1 MLGGS
6 QILDK
11 PASKPA
17 KAGLAASPA
26 KAGFERPF
34 VALAGVSKR
43 FQTGHAELVALNDVD
58 LAIRKHEFLALIGPS
73 GCGKSTILRL
83 IAALDTPSTGQVTID
98 GSLQPINFVNDGRLG
113 IAFQDH
119 ALLPWLTAWDN
130 VALPFRIT
138 GRKLD
143 ADRVSWLLRLMG
155 LEGFE
160 RARPR
165 QLSGGMRQRVAIA
178 RSLVL
183 KPDLLLLD
191 EPFGALDSVTRR
203 RLNIEMQRLW
213 SDDRLT
219 TLLVTHSVDE
229 AIFLADRV
237 LVMSARPGR
246 IRLEKLVPFPR
257 PRVPEM
263 MRSPE
268 FHRLAD
274 ELTAALD
281 SFELDAP
288 DGDARSGAADA

>member
-1 MLGGS
+1 MLDRR
-6 QILDK
+6 QVLDDT
-11 PASKPA
+11 ASKPA
-17 KAGLAASPA
+17 KAGLCPTVA
-26 KAGFERPF
+26 KAGLERPF
-34 VALAGVSKR
+34 VALSGVSKR
-43 FQTGHAELVALNDVD
+43 FQTGNTDLTALNNVD
-58 LAIRKHEFLALIGPS
+58 LVLHKHEFLALIGPS

-83 IAALDTPSTGQVTID
+83 IAALDTPSTGVVTID
-98 GSLQPINFVNDGRLG
+98 NSLQPIDFVNDGRLG

-130 VALPFRIT
+130 VALPFKVT

-155 LEGFE
+155 LAGFE
-160 RARPR
+160 HARPK

-203 RLNIEMQRLW
+203 RLNIEMQKLW

-219 TLLVTHSVDE
+219 TLLVTHSVEE

-237 LVMSARPGR
+237 IVMSARPGR
-246 IRLEKLVPFPR
+246 IRLEKTVPFPR

-274 ELTAALD
+274 ELTASLD
-281 SFELDAP
+281 SFELDSRE
-288 DGDARSGAADA
+288 GG

>member
-1 MLGGS
+1 MLDRS
-6 QILDK
+6 QILDQAK
-11 PASKPA
+11 SRPA
-17 KAGLAASPA
+17 KAGLDTELVKAAGSST
-26 KAGFERPF
+26 PF
-34 VALAGVSKR
+34 VSIAGVSKR
-43 FQTGHAELVALNDVD
+43 FDTGPTEITALSDVD
-58 LAIRKHEFLALIGPS
+58 LVINKHEFLALIGPS

-83 IAALDTPSTGQVTID
+83 IAALDTPTTGNVTID
-98 GSLQPINFVNDGRLG
+98 GTLTPANFVKDARLG

-119 ALLPWLTAWDN
+119 ALLPWLSAFDN
-130 VALPFRIT
+130 VALPFKVT
-138 GRKLD
+138 GRSVD
-143 ADRVSWLLRLMG
+143 AERVTWLLRLMG
-155 LEGFE
+155 LKGFE
-160 RARPR
+160 HARPK

-191 EPFGALDSVTRR
+191 EPFGSLDSVTRR

-219 TLLVTHSVDE
+219 TLLVTHSVEE

-237 LVMSARPGR
+237 LVMSARPGC

-263 MRSPE
+263 MRSAE
-268 FHRLAD
+268 FHHLAD

-281 SFELDAP
+281 SFEDTTDPRA
-288 DGDARSGAADA
+288 GAADV